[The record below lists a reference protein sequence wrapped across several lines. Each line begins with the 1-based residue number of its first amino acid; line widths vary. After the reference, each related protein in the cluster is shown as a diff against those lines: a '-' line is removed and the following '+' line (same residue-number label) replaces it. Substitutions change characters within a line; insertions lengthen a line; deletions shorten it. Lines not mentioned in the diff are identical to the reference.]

1 MNLLTQILDITSMSD
16 VRMFEVL
23 SIVAGSVAGALAG
36 HRWQARSNR
45 ADASS
50 GRRRT
55 PPAAGSSLRPRL

>member
-1 MNLLTQILDITSMSD
+1 MNLLTHILDITSQSG

-23 SIVAGSVAGALAG
+23 SIVAGSGLGALAG
-36 HRWQARSNR
+36 HRWQARSHR

-55 PPAAGSSLRPRL
+55 PPAAGSSLRPRH